1 MSSTQAVCQPS
12 YQIAHVAS
20 SCTRRC
26 SANYIAKGWEKNI
39 CEQTNCSLKM
49 CVSETELWVYFQ
61 QKGRKESIWANTCT
75 EKYNQTLF
83 RINHATTFLTTNYW
97 PNREFNKSL
106 IEHSLEFTGICA
118 MQFWSVVHE
127 VLAQQSSPS
136 DIFLKRWSMSQ
147 NILRTTE
154 LNYLLI

>member
-1 MSSTQAVCQPS
+1 MWPPAAREDALLT
-12 YQIAHVAS
+12 
-20 SCTRRC
+20 T
-26 SANYIAKGWEKNI
+26 
-39 CEQTNCSLKM
+39 L
-49 CVSETELWVYFQ
+49 
-61 QKGRKESIWANTCT
+61 QKGERKIFANKRTAVWKCAFLKLNYEFIFNKRVERSQFEQIPAR